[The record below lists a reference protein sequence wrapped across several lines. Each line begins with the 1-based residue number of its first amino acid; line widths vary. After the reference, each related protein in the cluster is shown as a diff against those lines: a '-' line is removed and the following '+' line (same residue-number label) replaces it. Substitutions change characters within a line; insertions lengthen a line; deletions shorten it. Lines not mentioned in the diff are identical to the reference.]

1 MLRKTSCTR
10 SIFSLLLAMI
20 SQAVW
25 SAEETNTSTRFPRV
39 GRATLSAAGAGVGTA
54 AGAGVGIFGGDV
66 MQPVY
71 GNDNGFL
78 FADFMGDG
86 ATSNTFLVSPGV
98 GYRQVVKNQI
108 WGAYFFG
115 DNEKVNLGKNF
126 WNLSPGIEWMTPH
139 WDVHANGYFPL
150 PQTKKMGETVF
161 ADTLGNYDYVSF
173 VNGTHN
179 QYDAL
184 TAPYDVIGNGGD
196 VELAYRFAVYNN
208 FASRVYVGG
217 YFYEPASATD
227 FTNITNVKNI
237 TGVTVG
243 LEQSLTKNIRASLMN
258 SYDSLNSYTIGVR
271 LQLTFGDDSTTYSNN
286 VHDRLLEPIERHVG
300 IIATGAGTYDQL
312 GYRNLGNAL
321 EYNNVYFL
329 APNGVAGLHLTGAD
343 DGAYLAAAAD
353 GTYGNPM
360 NLSQASLDAIN
371 SQSPNSSRLYLQG
384 GNGAVYDVN
393 VSNTGTYTDPVQ
405 NVTAHGLLLY
415 NGQDLYGRSANYTA
429 PAASNERPIVS
440 IDGNDNFNG
449 VNGFIIQNGGEN
461 TFSDLAITASTT
473 NANFF
478 TTYGIGVITSLG
490 ATADATVNVI
500 NTSVTALNTGLY
512 AGNSSTTRTL
522 TINAINSSFN
532 GNTNTQTN
540 NNNNLGG
547 ANGLY
552 ANNSSTGNLTINA
565 TSTSFSDNTM
575 SGPNNW
581 AAGLY
586 ATNNTGNLTINATD
600 SSFNNNTSSIDG
612 NAGAFG
618 LKIFQN
624 TGAGTQNITVINSQ
638 FNDNTATATNNAGGY
653 GISVTCS
660 TCSASNLNITN
671 SSFNGNTASD
681 PNGGAYGLY
690 GNFIN
695 MNVNITNSTFN
706 DNINN
711 GTPTTSTG
719 AFGVEFIVGND
730 TESKT
735 INITNSQ
742 FNGNRAI
749 NVGNGNP
756 ASGLL
761 VQYNLNTGSAALTVN
776 VAGSEF
782 NNNVISGDAN
792 SGAIGF
798 YAINAGNAPMAVTVT
813 GSQFNGNSASGNNN
827 GGAYG
832 LVAQNASSGSLTFS
846 ATESQFNGNTVSGS
860 GASALGY
867 GFYVDN
873 STIGNGPLSVTSLA
887 GSTFSN
893 NGNYGLFAAGNSTPN
908 TTVNLAGTTF
918 LGNPASYDS
927 SGNVSFTE

>member
-10 SIFSLLLAMI
+10 SVFSLLLALI

-39 GRATLSAAGAGVGTA
+39 GRATLSAAGAGVGAA
-54 AGAGVGIFGGDV
+54 AGAGIGIFGGDV

-86 ATSNTFLVSPGV
+86 ASDNTFLVSPGV

-115 DNEKVNLGKNF
+115 DNERVGLGKNF

-139 WDVHANGYFPL
+139 WDVHANGYFPI
-150 PQTKKMGETVF
+150 PQTKAMGTPVF
-161 ADTLGNYDYVSF
+161 ADTLGNYDYVNF
-173 VNGTHN
+173 VTGTHN

-196 VELAYRFAVYNN
+196 VEIAYRFARYKNL
-208 FASRVYVGG
+208 ASRVYVGG
-217 YFYEPASATD
+217 YFYQPASDTN
-227 FTNITNVKNI
+227 FTNITDVKNI
-237 TGVTVG
+237 TGITAG
-243 LEQSLTKNIRASLMN
+243 FEQSLTQNIRVSLMN

-271 LQLTFGDDSTTYSNN
+271 LQLTFGDKSTIYSNN

-300 IIATGAGTYDQL
+300 VIETGAGTYDQL

-329 APNGVAGLHLTGAD
+329 ASNGVGN
-343 DGAYLAAAAD
+343 

-360 NLSQASLDAIN
+360 PLSQTSFDAIN
-371 SQSPNSSRLYLQG
+371 SQSPNSARLYMQG
-384 GNGAVYDVN
+384 GSGAVYDVN
-393 VSNTGTYTDPVQ
+393 TSNTGMYMDPVQ
-405 NVTAHGLLLY
+405 NVTAYGLLLY

-429 PAASNERPIVS
+429 PSKSDERPIVS
-440 IDGNDNFNG
+440 IDGNAAVQG
-449 VNGFIIQNGGEN
+449 VNGFIIQSGEN
-461 TFSDLAITASTT
+461 TFSDLAITAATT
-473 NANFF
+473 NTTTY
-478 TTYGIGVITSLG
+478 TTYGIGVITSSG

-512 AGNSSTTRTL
+512 AGNFSNTRSL
-522 TINAINSSFN
+522 TINASNSSFN
-532 GNTNTQTN
+532 GNTNTETN
-540 NNNNLGG
+540 NTNNLGG

-552 ANNSSTGNLTINA
+552 ANNNSTGNLTINA

-575 SGPNNW
+575 SGQFNW

-612 NAGAFG
+612 NTGAFG
-618 LKIFQN
+618 LKIYQN
-624 TGAGTQNITVINSQ
+624 AGAGSQNITVINSQ

-653 GISVTCS
+653 GISVVCT

-681 PNGGAYGLY
+681 LNGGTYGLY

-695 MNVNITNSTFN
+695 MSVNITNSAFN

-711 GTPTTSTG
+711 GTTTTSTG
-719 AFGVEFIVGND
+719 AFGVEFLVGTD
-730 TESKT
+730 TESTT

-742 FNGNRAI
+742 FNGNKAI
-749 NVGNGNP
+749 NVGNGDP
-756 ASGLL
+756 ASGFL
-761 VQYNLNTGSAALTVN
+761 VQYFNTGSAGLTVN
-776 VAGSEF
+776 VAGSQF
-782 NNNVISGDAN
+782 NNNVISGANN
-792 SGAIGF
+792 SGAMGF
-798 YAINAGNAPMAVTVT
+798 YAINASTLAPMTVTVT
-813 GSQFNGNSASGNNN
+813 SSEFNGNSASGNNN

-832 LVAQNASSGSLTFS
+832 LVAENDSSGAVTVS
-846 ATESQFNGNTVSGS
+846 ATKSQFNGNTVSGS
-860 GASALGY
+860 GANVLGY

-887 GSTFSN
+887 GSIFSN
-893 NGNYGLFAAGNSTPN
+893 NGNYGLFAAGNLTPN

-918 LGNPASYDS
+918 LGNPINYDS
-927 SGNVSFTE
+927 SGNVTFTN

>member
-1 MLRKTSCTR
+1 MLRKTFCTR
-10 SIFSLLLAMI
+10 SVFSLLLALI
-20 SQAVW
+20 SQAAW

-39 GRATLSAAGAGVGTA
+39 GRATFSAAGAGVGAA
-54 AGAGVGIFGGDV
+54 AGAGIGIFGGDV

-86 ATSNTFLVSPGV
+86 ATGNTFLVSPGV

-115 DNEKVNLGKNF
+115 DNERVSLGKNF

-139 WDVHANGYFPL
+139 WDVHANGYFPI
-150 PQTKKMGETVF
+150 PQTKAMGTPVF
-161 ADTLGNYDYVSF
+161 ADTLGNNDYVYF

-300 IIATGAGTYDQL
+300 VIATGAGTYDQL

-329 APNGVAGLHLTGAD
+329 APNGVAGLHLAG
-343 DGAYLAAAAD
+343 AAD

-360 NLSQASLDAIN
+360 NLSQASLNAID

-384 GNGAVYDVN
+384 GNAAVYDVN
-393 VSNTGTYTDPVQ
+393 ASNTGMYTDTASIPP
-405 NVTAHGLLLY
+405 NVMAHGLLLY

-429 PAASNERPIVS
+429 PAASSERPIVS
-440 IDGNDNFNG
+440 IDGNSDPSG
-449 VNGFIIQNGGEN
+449 VNGFIIQSGEN
-461 TFSDLAITASTT
+461 TLSDLAITASTT
-473 NANFF
+473 NAMTF
-478 TTYGIGVITSLG
+478 TTYGIGVITN
-490 ATADATVNVI
+490 TDATVNVI
-500 NTSVTALNTGLY
+500 NTSVNSLNTGLY
-512 AGNSSTTRTL
+512 AENNSTTGTL
-522 TINAINSSFN
+522 TINANNSSFN
-532 GNTNTQTN
+532 GNTNTETN
-540 NNNNLGG
+540 NTNGLGG

-552 ANNSSTGNLTINA
+552 ARNNSTGNLTINA

-575 SGPNNW
+575 SGQFNW

-612 NAGAFG
+612 NTGAFG
-618 LKIFQN
+618 LRFFN
-624 TGAGTQNITVINSQ
+624 NAGTGTQNINIINSQ
-638 FNDNTATATNNAGGY
+638 FNNNTS
-653 GISVTCS
+653 ISTSTGPSSGMYIICS
-660 TCSASNLNITN
+660 TCTSASLNVTN
-671 SSFNGNTASD
+671 SSFNGNTASGD
-681 PNGGAYGLY
+681 RTGGAYGIF
-690 GNFIN
+690 GDTNN
-695 MNVNITNSTFN
+695 MSVNITNSTFN
-706 DNINN
+706 DNISN
-711 GTPTTSTG
+711 GSTDNTSG
-719 AFGVEFIVGND
+719 AYGIQFSAVGD
-730 TESKT
+730 TDMT
-735 INITNSQ
+735 INISNSQ
-742 FNGNRAI
+742 FNGNTT
-749 NVGNGNP
+749 NNSQTQT
-756 ASGLL
+756 SGFLL
-761 VQYNLNTGSAALTVN
+761 QYTGTADMTVN
-776 VAGSEF
+776 VVGSQF
-782 NNNVISGDAN
+782 NNNVISGAN
-792 SGAIGF
+792 NLGTMGF
-798 YAINAGNAPMAVTVT
+798 LAINSSTLAPMTVTVT

-827 GGAYG
+827 DGAYG
-832 LVAQNASSGSLTFS
+832 LYAQNAGGGSLTFS

-860 GASALGY
+860 GANVLGY

-908 TTVNLAGTTF
+908 TTVNLAGTIF